1 VGGAKLIYL
10 NKLVLRARRII
21 RWRAQ
26 KTLTEVI
33 AMFVLEQQVRRLKEL
48 RQISKQI
55 NAELEQIRNALTKV
69 VEAAGGRLQVGSD
82 ILSVSNISVI
92 PYAKVLNELLQRHP
106 ELSAEIDEL
115 VKQFQTVTRRLD
127 IAEKQS

>member
-1 VGGAKLIYL
+1 
-10 NKLVLRARRII
+10 
-21 RWRAQ
+21 
-26 KTLTEVI
+26 
-33 AMFVLEQQVRRLKEL
+33 MFVLEQQVRRLKEL

-106 ELSAEIDEL
+106 ELSAEVDEL

-127 IAEKQS
+127 VAEKQS

>member
-1 VGGAKLIYL
+1 
-10 NKLVLRARRII
+10 
-21 RWRAQ
+21 
-26 KTLTEVI
+26 
-33 AMFVLEQQVRRLKEL
+33 MFVLEQQVRRLKEL

-106 ELSAEIDEL
+106 ELSAEVDEL

>member
-106 ELSAEIDEL
+106 ELSAEVDEL

-127 IAEKQS
+127 VAEKQS